1 MSHTE
6 PTRTGDRR
14 AMNERLHRLSHDLK
28 NRIGATLEALRGLRE
43 PLPGLDADE
52 LHRFAERNLFL
63 AMHTLEHALD
73 DLGVE
78 RGPGALDL
86 RPTDLA
92 AIAQLAAER
101 SSTRFAR
108 KRQTLEQD
116 IAGPLP
122 IRGDQDQLI
131 ELVHALLS
139 NASKFTRQ
147 GVVTLRV
154 DRGMARGM
162 SVDAGPGMDRVIFV
176 VSDTGIGMTREQQGR
191 LFQVFTQ
198 ADASTTRRFGGT
210 GLGLAITKRQVE
222 ILGGKI
228 TVSSVPKQGA
238 EFIVVIPVAT
248 IQPGSAPAQS
258 LPAH

>member
-1 MSHTE
+1 
-6 PTRTGDRR
+6 
-14 AMNERLHRLSHDLK
+14 MNERLHRLSHDLK

-139 NASKFTRQ
+139 NASKFAPEGSTVRLQ
-147 GVVTLRV
+147 ASRHDQDAVVRV
-154 DRGMARGM
+154 IDRGVGLSVGEALAGVFAGCAWRGSRPTAGEGQSRSTLARARQWAQAHGGRLVAH
-162 SVDAGPGMDRVIFV
+162 SDGPG
-176 VSDTGIGMTREQQGR
+176 SGCT
-191 LFQVFTQ
+191 FT
-198 ADASTTRRFGGT
+198 
-210 GLGLAITKRQVE
+210 LAVP
-222 ILGGKI
+222 L
-228 TVSSVPKQGA
+228 SSVG
-238 EFIVVIPVAT
+238 
-248 IQPGSAPAQS
+248 
-258 LPAH
+258 